1 VAEPLGRYA
10 TTTLLAS
17 SKGRLIRCTVPG
29 LTPNRSAILRTPSV
43 RPGLSRAARI
53 AFSVSAGIVTA
64 EPLALALGP
73 RQPGTNALLDDRAL
87 ELGKDAHHL
96 KHRLAGRGRGVE
108 ALLMQE
114 QIDPQGVQFGEKA
127 DQVLEAA
134 AQSIDRPS
142 HHHVEL
148 PLGGV
153 PA

>member
-1 VAEPLGRYA
+1 L
-10 TTTLLAS
+10 
-17 SKGRLIRCTVPG
+17 
-29 LTPNRSAILRTPSV
+29 NH
-43 RPGLSRAARI
+43 
-53 AFSVSAGIVTA
+53 
-64 EPLALALGP
+64 
-73 RQPGTNALLDDRAL
+73 RAL
-87 ELGKDAHHL
+87 ELGKYAHHL

-114 QIDPQGVQFGEKA
+114 QVDPQGVQFGEKA
-127 DQVLEAA
+127 DQVLQAA